1 MSQSESLSETTQ
13 LAEARSQIVSE
24 WSAIVMRLFDAA
36 GKEPTQRQLKAYYT
50 ALAHIP
56 LGLLEPAVTKALQEH
71 RFASVATPAQ
81 VIDAVY
87 HALGKPRNLQAAI
100 DNWVD
105 SVFDSRIPRKKAV
118 TEHNPKKYIVGEF
131 AEYVNR

>member
-1 MSQSESLSETTQ
+1 MSQSESSSEITQ

-24 WSAIVMRLFDAA
+24 WSAIVMRLFDAS

-56 LGLLEPAVTKALQEH
+56 IGLLEPAVTKTLQEH
-71 RFASVATPAQ
+71 RFASVATAAQ

-87 HALGKPRNLQAAI
+87 RALGKPRNLQAAI

-105 SVFDSRIPRKKAV
+105 AQLGGA
-118 TEHNPKKYIVGEF
+118 IV
-131 AEYVNR
+131 RM